1 MTVETFADA
10 TPPAA
15 SAAAGGG
22 GDAEKE
28 AFDSARELGT
38 VEAWETFIANYP
50 SGFRADLAR
59 AYIKKLGSGESAAAP
74 LASTSVN
81 TLIAKADVSCKDRTK
96 LRSQNSKTPTKL
108 TFINRS
114 GAEPSFLI

>member
-59 AYIKKLGSGESAAAP
+59 AYIKKLGSAP
-74 LASTSVN
+74 DRLM
-81 TLIAKADVSCKDRTK
+81 KVSLVGVLEFCE
-96 LRSQNSKTPTKL
+96 RSFVQSL
-108 TFINRS
+108 
-114 GAEPSFLI
+114 